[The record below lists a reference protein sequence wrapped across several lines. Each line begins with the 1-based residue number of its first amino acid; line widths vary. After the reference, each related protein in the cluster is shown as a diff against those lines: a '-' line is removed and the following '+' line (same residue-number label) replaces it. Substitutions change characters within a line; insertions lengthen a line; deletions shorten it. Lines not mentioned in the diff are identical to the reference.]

1 MDTNKI
7 AAIIRAKTQEL
18 EDRNGDVVDA
28 IITPLPLINA
38 LADYFSETPGGGLCA
53 ECADYWLP
61 SNFDR
66 AEFVR
71 IATGGAP

>member
-7 AAIIRAKTQEL
+7 AAIIRAQTFDAGGVGNYHDILKA
-18 EDRNGDVVDA
+18 DR
-28 IITPLPLINA
+28 LIDA
-38 LADYFSETPGGGLCA
+38 LADYFSETPGGGLCV

-61 SNFDR
+61 SHFDR